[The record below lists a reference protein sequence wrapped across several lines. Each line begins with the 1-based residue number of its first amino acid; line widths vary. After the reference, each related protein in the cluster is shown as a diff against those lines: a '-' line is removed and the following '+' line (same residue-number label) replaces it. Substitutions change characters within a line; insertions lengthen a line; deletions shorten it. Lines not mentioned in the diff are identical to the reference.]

1 MLFYHFDSVWFI
13 LVLNKCIVC
22 NPQYQSLVMLPPPS
36 PRRKQWG
43 FLQEFAAAEAGTRVG
58 LQQDVLNEGLG
69 FGLSRCP
76 PSATSPV
83 KPWPKDAKPLSFC
96 RWLPECAF
104 MCPWRVR
111 DNYCSHP
118 RTRNSNRSMKQGW
131 KLDPNPWSIQVRQ
144 AAPWIRCAPSGANGP
159 RTWHEPCELQRPGV
173 FQWWFIGFE
182 CDFHEL

>member
-1 MLFYHFDSVWFI
+1 MYCVQPSISIISHA
-13 LVLNKCIVC
+13 
-22 NPQYQSLVMLPPPS
+22 PTAQPPTKTMRFS
-36 PRRKQWG
+36 SGICCGWG
-43 FLQEFAAAEAGTRVG
+43 RNTSWFAA
-58 LQQDVLNEGLG
+58 
-69 FGLSRCP
+69 RCPQRRPWFRPVSLPP

-159 RTWHEPCELQRPGV
+159 RTWHQPCELQRPGV